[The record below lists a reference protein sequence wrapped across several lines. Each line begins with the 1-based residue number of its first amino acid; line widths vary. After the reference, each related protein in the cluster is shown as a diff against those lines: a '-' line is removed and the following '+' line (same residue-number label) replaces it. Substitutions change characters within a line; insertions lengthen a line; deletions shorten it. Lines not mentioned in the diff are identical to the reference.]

1 MDKKS
6 GDNFRGTSIILST
19 MLELY
24 ATLSMVT
31 TEQQNQEIGDI
42 EIKTEQLNPLISSM
56 TGAITE

>member
-19 MLELY
+19 MLELH

-31 TEQQNQEIGDI
+31 TEQQN
-42 EIKTEQLNPLISSM
+42 
-56 TGAITE
+56 